1 MQWIDDG
8 MCFVCGKKNPDGF
21 KLDFEIKDNKTITTQ
36 YTPEKKYQGYADI
49 VHGGIIAM
57 LLDEVMETLPCKI
70 LNVPV
75 ASAELTVRFK
85 KPAKIGET
93 LFFTG
98 EIIGDI
104 NKKIINTKA
113 EAKTLDGT
121 LIAFATGKCVRV

>member
-1 MQWIDDG
+1 MKWVDDG

-21 KLDFEIKDNKTITTQ
+21 KLDFKINDNKTITTQ
-36 YTPEKKYQGYADI
+36 WTPEKKYQGYADI
-49 VHGGIIAM
+49 VHGGIIGVF
-57 LLDEVMETLPCKI
+57 LDETMVTLPWKL

-75 ASAELTVRFK
+75 ASAQMTVRFK

-98 EIIGDI
+98 EIVGDI
-104 NKKIINTKA
+104 NQKIINTKA
-113 EAKTLDGT
+113 DAKTSDGT